1 MFKKLNILL
10 LLLFIT
16 NHYLYAASSSN
27 VTTQDTSC
35 TSSSQSCN
43 TSSAYIRCEIYGYS
57 PTASPSANQQALQ
70 NCINA
75 NTNASITKAG
85 TYPTTFGLT
94 IPSNHSLYIGGGVT
108 IQQASGASKP
118 FITNQNYKASAT
130 VVSGGISLANNVA
143 TVAVPGGSSNF
154 KVGGYIEITQDTNN
168 LYNGVFQITA
178 TTSSNV
184 SFLANGFTEGTSSN
198 LRVAPADA
206 NIIITGGG
214 TIDANSQSTSGC
226 TIGLN
231 GMGMLF
237 NRIGNLQVSNVSM
250 LNVCNYAIETGNIFN
265 SSFTNLYFDT
275 LKDGLHNDGPFL
287 NVLVDGISGSTSDDA
302 VVFLAADGTSYT
314 AFDPED
320 ACQPLNGP
328 LNGKGS
334 DCTAN
339 YSGTLNPNLLSGYG
353 LTIKNVHMTS
363 TKGTCLFRIMP
374 DAMLGGYSNINISDS
389 SIDSPGF
396 SSPSGNPLNMG
407 GAVCIAPPVS
417 TTGILSGFTANNI
430 QNAAFS
436 IDAIIDTATISN
448 INTPASYINTG
459 VGGGDGTNG
468 WINISG
474 QANQINIQNVN
485 LSFNQS
491 SSNNNGNALVTV
503 MGNINNLYLSNI
515 NINGIGSNSVVS
527 LINPNSGGISNLF
540 LTGGETNGNSRVL
553 NIANCNSFNLGIFYL
568 SNFVVNGNIGNAD
581 FSEYNC
587 QITYNI
593 VTSTFSANANGMAFN
608 LWHKS
613 TGTQNVNLTNSVI
626 SSGNYWYR
634 TNGTNYNASFNFI
647 NVQSNAVMVAS
658 TSGND
663 ILNISADNITQTVN
677 PFLYI
682 TTGSPTI
689 NINASK
695 ISANSFLSIS
705 NSNPVINYNNPDF
718 TAPVDFTKI
727 VKTNYGYS
735 AAPNNNTLQMT
746 NGAYPGQNTPFI
758 SNGTN
763 WVDLLNNNITY

>member
-1 MFKKLNILL
+1 MPYLKIINFLL

-16 NHYLYAASSSN
+16 AQQTYASSS
-27 VTTQDTSC
+27 TT
-35 TSSSQSCN
+35 TSSTCDSTSQNCN
-43 TSSAYIRCEIYGYS
+43 SSSAYIHCEVYGFT
-57 PTASPSANQQALQ
+57 PTASPSANHQALQ

-75 NTNASITKAG
+75 NANASITKAG

-94 IPSNHSLYIGGGVT
+94 IPSNHSLYIGSGVI

-118 FITNQNYKASAT
+118 FITNQNYTASAT
-130 VVSGGISLANNVA
+130 QVSGGISLANNVA
-143 TVAVPGGSSNF
+143 TLEVSGGNSNF
-154 KVGGYIEITQDTNN
+154 KIGGYIEITQDTNN
-168 LYNGVFQITA
+168 LYNGVFQVTA
-178 TTSSNV
+178 ATSSNV
-184 SFLANGFTEGTSSN
+184 SFQANGFTAGTSSN

-206 NIIITGGG
+206 NINITGGG

-237 NRIGNLQVSNVSM
+237 NRIGNLQVSNISM

-287 NVLVDGISGSTSDDA
+287 NILVDGISGSTSDDA

-328 LNGKGS
+328 LNGKGN
-334 DCTAN
+334 DCTAT
-339 YSGTLNPNLLSGYG
+339 YSGTLNPNLLSGSG
-353 LTIKNVHMTS
+353 LTIKNVHMSS

-374 DAMLGGYSNINISDS
+374 DAMLGGYSNVNISDS
-389 SIDSPGF
+389 SITDPGYT
-396 SSPSGNPLNMG
+396 SSGNPLNMG

-417 TTGILSGFTANNI
+417 ATGILSGFTANNI
-430 QNAAFS
+430 QNVAFS
-436 IDAIIDTATISN
+436 INAIIDTATIAN
-448 INTPASYINTG
+448 INTPASYLNTG

-468 WINISG
+468 WINILG

-503 MGNINNLYLSNI
+503 MGNINNLYLNNI
-515 NINGIGSNSVVS
+515 NINGIGNNSVVS
-527 LINPNSGGISNLF
+527 LINPNSGSVSNLF
-540 LTGGETNGNSRVL
+540 LTGGETDGNSRVL
-553 NIANCNSFNLGIFYL
+553 DIANCNTFNLGFFYL

-587 QITYNI
+587 QVTYNI
-593 VTSTFSANANGMAFN
+593 DSSTFSANANGMAFN
-608 LWHKS
+608 LWAKS

-626 SSGNYWYR
+626 SSGNSWYK
-634 TNGTNYNASFNFI
+634 TNGTNYNSTFNFI
-647 NVQSNAVMVAS
+647 NVQSNAVTVAS
-658 TSGND
+658 ASGND
-663 ILNISADNITQTVN
+663 VLTISADNITQTVN
-677 PFLYI
+677 PFVSTYI
-682 TTGSPTI
+682 GSPTI

-695 ISANSFLSIS
+695 ITANSFLSIS
-705 NSNPVINYNNPDF
+705 NSNPVVNYNNSDF

-727 VKTNYGYS
+727 VKTNNGYS
-735 AAPNNNTLQMT
+735 AAPSNNALNMT
-746 NGAYPGQNTPFI
+746 TGAYPGPKTPFI

-763 WVDLLNNNITY
+763 WVDILNNTVTY